1 MDAHFLNSS
10 LVGDT
15 LGPPGAGRSAE
26 DGEHALGEQQVE
38 DVNAL
43 AGHRQAGGGILVD
56 NQPVASPYLIVAIG
70 PPHAMQEVFE
80 QTPAMQ
86 RLMLLAQSYGVG
98 ISVQTR
104 DKLTVSAGSVR
115 DVNFAKEIGPK

>member
-1 MDAHFLNSS
+1 
-10 LVGDT
+10 
-15 LGPPGAGRSAE
+15 
-26 DGEHALGEQQVE
+26 
-38 DVNAL
+38 
-43 AGHRQAGGGILVD
+43 
-56 NQPVASPYLIVAIG
+56 VASPYVVVAIG

-104 DKLTVSAGSVR
+104 DRLTVSAASVR